1 MTLSQSR
8 AGLPATLLT
17 LAAIAVAPPSSSA
30 TGLLEQEASQNL
42 TLAGD
47 PDSARVIATVSSI
60 PLAVDLGE
68 YRLAEAAFAPS
79 ILIDYTSLWGGE
91 AQTMTPA
98 ALMEAWR
105 ALVPGFDATYHEL
118 RDVRAVVAGD
128 KATATAFVDG
138 RHWVDGRLWRPIGT
152 YEWKLQEVNDRW
164 QVTAMTFVMTQEIG
178 DRGLV
183 AVARERARLKVG
195 VR

>member
-105 ALVPGFDATYHEL
+105 ALVPGFDATHHEL

-138 RHWVDGRLWRPIGT
+138 RHWVD
-152 YEWKLQEVNDRW
+152 EWKLKEVNDRW